1 MARLTA
7 AVATQGDI
15 VREVKGRQPPAAKD
29 AIDAEIAKLLDLKK
43 QLALASGQDPNAA
56 AGGKKKK
63 KK

>member
-1 MARLTA
+1 MTA

-15 VREVKGRQPPAAKD
+15 VREVKGRQPLAAKD